1 MDRNWN
7 GQPCDAQGNLLN
19 SQSDGSDF
27 YDLTGPQSGTVSN
40 TYPPFMVSAALAYPS
55 LYGDY
60 LYAANPTGA
69 TQLGASSA
77 SISFPSTVSSPNNRV
92 GVYTP
97 GFASAF
103 NYGGNGE
110 GSYSID
116 AAHGGPSSGPIN
128 GSVTTDMSGQLVLYF
143 KMHWYGSGP
152 APTFVDFL
160 VSTWVYAQA
169 SADYESTQQTS
180 GLSVKATATI
190 DAFKETA
197 SASTGGRAS
206 SAGGLHLVRAAVDPN
221 TGIAEVYVNGT
232 AHWVISNTVP
242 YRVRN
247 PSVALGDHG
256 DYTYIGPAVA
266 YGGSFVRAGAK
277 QDSRDLTISAGVDVT
292 NTKQVLLS
300 GAGVVSIDANG
311 DQNFFQTPNT
321 RTPDGTMHGDTIY
334 TYVGHHDGAQDAFNT
349 NWIYFT
355 PNYSGNWH
363 YKAGTTH
370 NGNSIVVPNV
380 VAPDTWKWSPSESQD
395 GWDYGLCEM
404 SLAPNYAIVNGY
416 AQGQDAP
423 SVYNVGYS
431 ATDNTDQAN
440 ASANYMMTL
449 HDPVEKNYPDH
460 KTSDFVNPRQV
471 SGNLISSGTSD
482 TLGGGIAIQ
491 IDYSLSIS
499 LTGPEASWVAK
510 VLGLN
515 VTASVEQ
522 DYQTIS
528 NVSTTGL
535 PAGWYTSVVEYD
547 HYYDHVGKT
556 DGWSTTG
563 YTGTDPYYIREIPSV
578 AGDQWGIKM
587 AAPTPPT
594 GGQVGAH

>member
-1 MDRNWN
+1 VFFN
-7 GQPCDAQGNLLN
+7 GTVGMK
-19 SQSDGSDF
+19 G
-27 YDLTGPQSGTVSN
+27 SGTLTQTWTWVPAPAPGGLPAPAVLSLL
-40 TYPPFMVSAALAYPS
+40 VSAPV
-55 LYGDY
+55 
-60 LYAANPTGA
+60 
-69 TQLGASSA
+69 SA
-77 SISFPSTVSSPNNRV
+77 DIAPNYSSP
-92 GVYTP
+92 
-97 GFASAF
+97 
-103 NYGGNGE
+103 
-110 GSYSID
+110 
-116 AAHGGPSSGPIN
+116 
-128 GSVTTDMSGQLVLYF
+128 SV
-143 KMHWYGSGP
+143 
-152 APTFVDFL
+152 
-160 VSTWVYAQA
+160 
-169 SADYESTQQTS
+169 TS
-180 GLSVKATATI
+180 GLTG
-190 DAFKETA
+190 TA
-197 SASTGGRAS
+197 SASNGLGDTAS
-206 SAGGLHLVRAAVDPN
+206 VMEGSSYMVQNLPGLHLMQLPVGAGGKVTVTVSAQASVSLTNSVLYGTFVLKPGVPPWGPFYQFTPTN
-221 TGIAEVYVNGT
+221 GNACSTGGAGVS
-232 AHWVISNTVP
+232 AKAQQD
-242 YRVRN
+242 YR
-247 PSVALGDHG
+247 
-256 DYTYIGPAVA
+256 T
-266 YGGSFVRAGAK
+266 
-277 QDSRDLTISAGVDVT
+277 LTISAGVDVT

-300 GAGVVSIDANG
+300 AAGVVSIDANG